1 MCKNYKILKAMKR
14 FTILVIIAFCVL
26 PHIMSQKIS
35 PIITMQ
41 DGREVNSEYA
51 FLDGDTCSF
60 RTEHANEKYNWAFA
74 LFERE
79 PDALIQVLRTNER
92 TSTFT
97 LHPNLIDWHY
107 AKRYEVGGDSSVYF
121 KGMVYLLDGQEKKD
135 SLAICFNLLPSTPK
149 IIDASFIYTKYD
161 WEYNDFFPNAEF
173 SIYFRSER
181 CDKCLLYTGDPF
193 YFDFPLTH
201 SYFRS
206 VRDISPYRSSGIL
219 IIRTDDADWGQFYE
233 MLPGNKYGWGT
244 SNDTLFSTNYI
255 HDPIILARLEEL
267 KKEWSSVSSVPNEY
281 GIRIIYKNSHI
292 EIEGNKSLVQGLSIY
307 NPTGKLMKTQRGNE
321 NTDISNLPQGVYIV
335 SCRTTTNQLLTKKIM
350 KQ

>member
-1 MCKNYKILKAMKR
+1 MCKNHEILEAMKR
-14 FTILVIIAFCVL
+14 YIILIIMVFCTL

-35 PIITMQ
+35 PIIILQ
-41 DGREVNSEYA
+41 DGREVNQEHA
-51 FLDGDTCSF
+51 FLDGDTCTFHSDN
-60 RTEHANEKYNWAFA
+60 TNEKYNWSFA
-74 LFERE
+74 LFERNTNN
-79 PDALIQVLRTNER
+79 LMQVLRTAEP

-97 LHPNLIDWHY
+97 IHSDLIDWHY
-107 AKRYEVGGDSSVYF
+107 AKRYKMEGDSSVYF
-121 KGMVYLLDGQEKKD
+121 KGMVFLLDGQEKKD
-135 SLAICFNLLPSTPK
+135 SLAIRFNLLPSIPK

-161 WEYNDFFPNAEF
+161 WEYDDFFPNAEF

-193 YFDFPLTH
+193 DFDFPLTH

-233 MLPGNKYGWGT
+233 MLPGNKYGWGM

-255 HDPIILARLEEL
+255 YDPQILARLDEL
-267 KKEWSSVSSVPNEY
+267 KKEEASVSSVPNEY
-281 GIRIIYKNSHI
+281 SIQIINKNNYI
-292 EIEGNKSLVQGLSIY
+292 EIEGNKSLVQDLSIY
-307 NPTGKLMKTQRGNE
+307 SPTGKLMKTQRGSE
-321 NTDISNLPQGVYIV
+321 NIDISNLPQGLYIV
-335 SCRTTTNQLLTKKIM
+335 SCRTTTNQLLTQKIM